1 MDMKIR
7 TGRIE
12 DLELIYSLMLAL
24 FPKNE
29 LKTKEKIADLMRKGK
44 YVLYIAENTPS
55 SSEESIIGFCFV
67 YVIHEYKAAWIDY
80 FAINA
85 AYQGS
90 GNGAF
95 LFNNLMGN
103 AGIGD
108 MNLFAELE
116 IPTSTD
122 PQAKENRRIRF
133 YERQGIKLLD
143 IDYKLPIN
151 KKITPMHIGFR
162 PASTSTSLS
171 CEMLCEVIR
180 EIMNNIHD
188 DEQDMPSVRDEI
200 IEKLARSHSPIIF
213 TSTRLLRL
221 PSNSP

>member
-7 TGRIE
+7 TGEIK
-12 DLELIYSLMLAL
+12 DLELIYSLMLDL

-29 LKTKEKIADLMRKGK
+29 LKTKEKIAELMRKEK
-44 YVLYIAENTPS
+44 YVLYIAENAPS
-55 SSEESIIGFCFV
+55 SNKESIIGFCFI
-67 YVIHEYKAAWIDY
+67 YVILKYKTAWIDY

-90 GNGAF
+90 GNGVL
-95 LFNNLMGN
+95 LFNNLMSN

-116 IPTSTD
+116 VPTSTD

-133 YERQGIKLLD
+133 YERQGIKLLN

-162 PASTSTSLS
+162 PASANSLLS
-171 CEMLCEVIR
+171 CEMLCEVIS
-180 EIMNNIHD
+180 EIMNNIHN

-200 IEKLARSHSPIIF
+200 IKKLKENKTAI
-213 TSTRLLRL
+213 L
-221 PSNSP
+221 